1 MLRQLRPAALMLL
14 VMTLVTG
21 AAYPL
26 LVTVLAQTVFSWQAN
41 GSLLVDGRG
50 NPLGSEL
57 IGQSFDKPEYFWG
70 RLSATSPVPYTA
82 VDMERLTG
90 SSGSNLGPLH
100 PALMANAKAR
110 IAALKVSGLS
120 DGERIPVDLLTSS
133 ASGLDPHIS
142 PAAALFQASRV
153 ARARKVSEP
162 EIRRL
167 IAEHTEGRTLGLLG
181 EPRVNVLKLNLA
193 LDNVAS
199 RGH

>member
-21 AAYPL
+21 VAYPL
-26 LVTVLAQTVFSWQAN
+26 LVTVLAQTVFPWQAN
-41 GSLLVDGRG
+41 GSLLVDDRG

-57 IGQSFDKPEYFWG
+57 IGHSFDKPEYFWG

-100 PALMANAKAR
+100 PALVFNAKAR
-110 IAALKVSGLS
+110 IAALKENGSGN
-120 DGERIPVDLLTSS
+120 DERIPVDLLTSS
-133 ASGLDPHIS
+133 ASGLDPHLS
-142 PAAALFQASRV
+142 PAAALFQAGRV
-153 ARARKVSEP
+153 ARARNISES
-162 EIRRL
+162 EVKRL
-167 IAEHTEGRTLGLLG
+167 IAEHTDGRTLGLFG

-193 LDNVAS
+193 LDGIAS
-199 RGH
+199 RGD